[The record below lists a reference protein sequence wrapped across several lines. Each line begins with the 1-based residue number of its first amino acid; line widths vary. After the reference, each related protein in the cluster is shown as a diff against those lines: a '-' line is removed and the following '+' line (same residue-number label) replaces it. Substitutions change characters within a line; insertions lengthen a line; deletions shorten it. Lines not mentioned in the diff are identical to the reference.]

1 MIARLPATDGR
12 NQMGV
17 LIRYVAAAAV
27 AVALLAFVRYAARA
41 DLLNVLRQVDP
52 LWTAAALVTFLVP
65 LLGNVLALR
74 AAAPVWLPWGPT
86 AAAQL
91 AGTFGNLVAPANIG
105 GMAMNVRFLCRRGVS
120 AAGAAGAVGATQIVA
135 ALVTVALAVPGLA
148 SSGKLADAARSP
160 ISGPVLAVVVAVVLG
175 GVVLL
180 RCTPPGRRISNR
192 LRSVLADT
200 RAAARLALASPR
212 RAAVTVLGNL
222 LVTLGS
228 AVTLG
233 AAVQAFGGTAS
244 FGDLL
249 LVIAGGTLA
258 AVVPLPGGGGS
269 AELILT
275 AQLVAVGLDAP
286 VALAAAVLY
295 RLVTFWSRIPVGWLA
310 FSWMRRSGHL

>member
-12 NQMGV
+12 NQMNV
-17 LIRYVAAAAV
+17 LVRFVAAAAV
-27 AVALLAFVRYAARA
+27 AVAVVAFVRYAAQA
-41 DLLNVLRQVDP
+41 DIAGVLRQIDP
-52 LWTAAALVTFLVP
+52 LWTAVALATFLVP
-65 LLGNVLALR
+65 LLGNVITLR
-74 AAAPVWLPWGPT
+74 AVAPMRLPWGPT

-135 ALVTVALAVPGLA
+135 AFVTVALAVPSLA
-148 SSGKLADAARSP
+148 SSGQLADVARSAV
-160 ISGPVLAVVVAVVLG
+160 SGPVLAIVVAVVPIG
-175 GVVLL
+175 MVLL
-180 RCTPPGRRISNR
+180 RRTAPGRRISAR
-192 LRSVLADT
+192 LRSVLAD
-200 RAAARLALASPR
+200 APKAARRALASPGS
-212 RAAVTVLGNL
+212 AALTVAGNL
-222 LVTLGS
+222 LVTLGT
-228 AVTLG
+228 AATLG

-249 LVIAGGTLA
+249 LVVAGGTLA

-295 RLVTFWSRIPVGWLA
+295 RLVTFWSRIPLGWLA
-310 FSWMRRSGHL
+310 FSWLRRSGQL